1 MDWGQ
6 VIYIFFVLL
15 SLTSTIGF
23 LWEQNIVML
32 FIAGGVNIISTILK
46 IGVRNY
52 MSAEL
57 MAASLVADLHLIP
70 AFIYMQVLNN
80 ANVAVALA
88 LGALVANIVSI
99 IFLAIESIKKYDDFN

>member
-1 MDWGQ
+1 MDCGKI
-6 VIYIFFVLL
+6 IYIYFDFIRLISAIGVL
-15 SLTSTIGF
+15 
-23 LWEQNIVML
+23 WDHNIVIV

-46 IGVRNY
+46 IGGRNY

-57 MAASLVADLHLIP
+57 MAASVVAELHLIP
-70 AFIYMQVLNN
+70 SFIYMQVLNN